1 MRAMSSQRRAVSR
14 VHAFGHAF
22 EGLAYAL
29 RTQPN
34 TRIHSAI
41 LFAVVLAGLWLG
53 LGFTDWALIALAAGL
68 VFTAELLNT
77 GIEAVVDLASPELHP
92 LAKAA
97 KDVAAGAV
105 LIAALT
111 AVAVGLLVLG
121 PRLWAIIAQ
130 VFF

>member
-1 MRAMSSQRRAVSR
+1 MRTMPLSRRAVSR
-14 VHAFGHAF
+14 VHAFGHAL

-41 LFAVVLAGLWLG
+41 LLGVVLAGLWLG
-53 LGFTDWALIALAAGL
+53 LSFSDWALIALAAGL
-68 VFTAELLNT
+68 VFTSELLNT
-77 GIEAVVDLASPELHP
+77 GVEAVVDLASPELHP

-111 AVAVGLLVLG
+111 AVVVGLLVLG
-121 PRLWAIIAQ
+121 PRLWTIIAQ